1 MNTHH
6 PSIEAD
12 DPSSHNASAQSPVR
26 RSASDEGGKIE
37 NHLSAKASAAEEN
50 SKIPDPQPP
59 VRRSA
64 SDEGG
69 KIKNHLSAKASAAE
83 ENSKIPDP
91 QPPVRRSA
99 SDEGGSTLNHQLLYF
114 SDPNILHGVD
124 RGHLTRFL
132 EG

>member
-12 DPSSHNASAQSPVR
+12 DPSSQNASAQSPVR

-37 NHLSAKASAAEEN
+37 
-50 SKIPDPQPP
+50 
-59 VRRSA
+59 
-64 SDEGG
+64 
-69 KIKNHLSAKASAAE
+69 NHLSAKASAAE